1 MIVLLIVCILLLI
14 TCELVTI
21 HYYKKLRFKETHNY
35 HDITEFKTKISK
47 TGLIY
52 VPFTCNGKE
61 LNFLLD
67 TGSTISYID
76 TQTAIELGCKFQNCN
91 ESVTGLGGNQEIT
104 EYCEV
109 RLETP
114 TTVTEIELP
123 LTDFKH
129 AFSQIEEESGIEIH
143 GLLGNNFL
151 QASKYVIDYDKMMV
165 FKPKQKNK

>member
-1 MIVLLIVCILLLI
+1 MTVLLIVCLLLI
-14 TCELVTI
+14 TCELATI
-21 HYYKKLRFKETHNY
+21 FYYRKLRFKETNNY

-76 TQTAIELGCKFQNCN
+76 AQTAIELGCKFQNCN

-123 LTDFKH
+123 LANFKH

-151 QASKYVIDYDKMMV
+151 LASKYVIDYDKMMV

>member
-1 MIVLLIVCILLLI
+1 MTVLSIACILLI
-14 TCELVTI
+14 TCELATI
-21 HYYKKLRFKETHNY
+21 FYYRKLRFKETHNY

-47 TGLIY
+47 TGLVY

-76 TQTAIELGCKFQNCN
+76 AQTAVELGCKFKRCS
-91 ESVTGLGGNQEIT
+91 EVVTGLGGDQEIT
-104 EYCEV
+104 EYCEIK
-109 RLETP
+109 LETP

-123 LTDFKH
+123 LANFKY
-129 AFSQIEEESGIEIH
+129 AFSQVEEESGIEIH

-151 QASKYVIDYDKMMV
+151 LASKYVIDYDKMMV
-165 FKPKQKNK
+165 FKPKHKNK

>member
-1 MIVLLIVCILLLI
+1 MACPNCSGLENLYGFHLERNAYYMTQVNEIKKCCPSKVY
-14 TCELVTI
+14 VTD
-21 HYYKKLRFKETHNY
+21 FTST
-35 HDITEFKTKISK
+35 DVT
-47 TGLIY
+47 
-52 VPFTCNGKE
+52 FTCNGKE

-76 TQTAIELGCKFQNCN
+76 AQTAIELGCKFQNCN

-123 LTDFKH
+123 LANFKH

-151 QASKYVIDYDKMMV
+151 QASKH
-165 FKPKQKNK
+165 

>member
-1 MIVLLIVCILLLI
+1 MTVLLIICLLLI
-14 TCELVTI
+14 TCELATI
-21 HYYKKLRFKETHNY
+21 FYYRKLRFKETNDY

-76 TQTAIELGCKFQNCN
+76 AQTASELGCKFQKCN

-109 RLETP
+109 KLETS

-123 LTDFKH
+123 LTNFKH
-129 AFSQIEEESGIEIH
+129 AFSQIKEESGIEIH

-165 FKPKQKNK
+165 FKPKHKNK

>member
-1 MIVLLIVCILLLI
+1 MIVLLIVCLLLI
-14 TCELVTI
+14 TCELATI
-21 HYYKKLRFKETHNY
+21 FYYRKLRFKETHNY

-61 LNFLLD
+61 LNFILD

-76 TQTAIELGCKFQNCN
+76 TYTAIELGCKFKRCS
-91 ESVTGLGGNQEIT
+91 EVVTGLGGEQVIT
-104 EYCEV
+104 EYCEIK
-109 RLETP
+109 LETP

-123 LTDFKH
+123 LANFKH
-129 AFSQIEEESGIEIH
+129 AFSQVEEESGIEIH

-151 QASKYVIDYDKMMV
+151 LASKYIIDYDKMMV
-165 FKPKQKNK
+165 FKPKHKNK

>member
-1 MIVLLIVCILLLI
+1 MIVLLIVCLLLI
-14 TCELVTI
+14 TCELATI
-21 HYYKKLRFKETHNY
+21 FYYRKLRFKETHNY

-61 LNFLLD
+61 LNFILD

-76 TQTAIELGCKFQNCN
+76 TQTAVELGCKFKNCD
-91 ESVTGLGGNQEIT
+91 EFVTGLGGEQAIT
-104 EYCEV
+104 EYCEIK
-109 RLETP
+109 LETP

-123 LTDFKH
+123 LANFKH
-129 AFSQIEEESGIEIH
+129 AFSQVEEESGIEIH

-151 QASKYVIDYDKMMV
+151 LASKYVIDYDKMMV
-165 FKPKQKNK
+165 FKPKYKNK

>member
-1 MIVLLIVCILLLI
+1 MIVLLIVCLLLI
-14 TCELVTI
+14 TCELATI
-21 HYYKKLRFKETHNY
+21 FYYRKLRFKETHNY

-61 LNFLLD
+61 LNFILD

-76 TQTAIELGCKFQNCN
+76 TQTAIELGCKFKNCD
-91 ESVTGLGGNQEIT
+91 EFVTGLGGEQAIT
-104 EYCEV
+104 EYCEIK
-109 RLETP
+109 LETP

-123 LTDFKH
+123 LANFKH
-129 AFSQIEEESGIEIH
+129 AFSQVEEESGIEIH

-151 QASKYVIDYDKMMV
+151 LASKYIIDYDKMMV
-165 FKPKQKNK
+165 FKPKHKNK